1 MASFI
6 PTMFVPSSPSLNSFI
21 SPPKPLD
28 PVFTPGESASYIQ
41 PPSPSLQSLFD
52 AGTPNRY
59 QQRHP
64 DSPVKRF
71 LDAAV
76 RNGGHLPLSPRVT
89 GEEKSEA
96 QHELRRSNIVDDH
109 LRSRTRAPF
118 KPQKANRGTTSWQ
131 LKQFAEATLGSG
143 SLRKAVKLPE
153 GEDENEWLAVNG
165 ECTCPC
171 TEDKKR
177 ANDLAIVVDFY
188 NQINLLYGSITE
200 FCSPQTCPEMKATD
214 EFEYLWQDNEN
225 FKKPTKMPAPEYIEH
240 LMAWVQGNID
250 NEQMFPSRIGRFIK
264 NFTS

>member
-1 MASFI
+1 MTSFI

-21 SPPKPLD
+21 SPPKPLE
-28 PVFTPGESASYIQ
+28 PVFTLGESASYIQ
-41 PPSPSLQSLFD
+41 PPPSPSLQSLFG
-52 AGTPNRY
+52 ASTPDHH
-59 QQRHP
+59 QQRRP

-71 LDAAV
+71 LDTAV
-76 RNGGHLPLSPRVT
+76 GNGSHLPLSPRVT

-96 QHELRRSNIVDDH
+96 QHALRRSNTVDDH

-171 TEDKKR
+171 TKKEMR
-177 ANDLAIVVDFY
+177 ELTIW
-188 NQINLLYGSITE
+188 QQSSTSTTRSISSTAR
-200 FCSPQTCPEMKATD
+200 SQNSAALKA
-214 EFEYLWQDNEN
+214 
-225 FKKPTKMPAPEYIEH
+225 
-240 LMAWVQGNID
+240 VQ
-250 NEQMFPSRIGRFIK
+250 R
-264 NFTS
+264 